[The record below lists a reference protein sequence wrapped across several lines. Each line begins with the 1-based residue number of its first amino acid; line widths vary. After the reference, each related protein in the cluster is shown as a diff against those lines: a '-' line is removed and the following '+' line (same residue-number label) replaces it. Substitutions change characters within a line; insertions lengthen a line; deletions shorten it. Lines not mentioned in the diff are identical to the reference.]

1 MGTEIC
7 MCFVMVGKSMAK
19 AATFC
24 TLFNMQINESL
35 NGSFVT
41 SGISEFNFKIQIRTR
56 LFWIMK

>member
-1 MGTEIC
+1 
-7 MCFVMVGKSMAK
+7 MAK

-41 SGISEFNFKIQIRTR
+41 SGISEFNFKIQIKINGCS
-56 LFWIMK
+56 LSVE